1 MEQSDRNACKHAI
14 LMAENEINM
23 IKMEIL
29 GDSYISN
36 EYLRDKMRALKL
48 SINIIDNII
57 NKEEKSHE

>member
-1 MEQSDRNACKHAI
+1 
-14 LMAENEINM
+14 MAENEINM